1 MGKKMRMT
9 LPKRKEDI
17 EKVVSEVM
25 EHRPE
30 IVRNHHHKHDIHDL
44 MCTID
49 VLFDVAHT
57 RLSYVESDVKLLAK
71 HVALIYK
78 LLLLLAKG
86 VVLEDREEREEVIE
100 EAVKLSEEHVRQLQ
114 RLYGKNVG

>member
-17 EKVVSEVM
+17 EKVISEVM
-25 EHRPE
+25 ERHPE
-30 IVRNHHHKHDIHDL
+30 IVYNHHGHDMRDL
-44 MCTID
+44 MHTID
-49 VLFDVAHT
+49 VLFDVTHT

-86 VVLEDREEREEVIE
+86 LVLKDHERREKVIE
-100 EAVKLSEEHVRQLQ
+100 EAVKLLEEHVRQLQ
-114 RLYGKNVG
+114 QLYGENVG